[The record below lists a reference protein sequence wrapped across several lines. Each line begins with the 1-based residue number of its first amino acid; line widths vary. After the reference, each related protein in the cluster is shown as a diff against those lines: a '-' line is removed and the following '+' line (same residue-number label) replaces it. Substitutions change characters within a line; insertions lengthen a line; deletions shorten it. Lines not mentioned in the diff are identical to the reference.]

1 MCTKYLP
8 DGHAGTSTTGAA
20 GTTSAAGEGDLL
32 SGLSMAGL
40 VRRKFEE

>member
-8 DGHAGTSTTGAA
+8 DGVTGTSTTGAA
-20 GTTSAAGEGDLL
+20 GGGDLL

-40 VRRKFEE
+40 VPRKFEE